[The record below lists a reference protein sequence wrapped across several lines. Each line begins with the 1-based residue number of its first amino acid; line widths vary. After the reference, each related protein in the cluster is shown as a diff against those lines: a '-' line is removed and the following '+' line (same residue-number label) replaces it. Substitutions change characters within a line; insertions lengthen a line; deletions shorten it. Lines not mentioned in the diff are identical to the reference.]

1 MALHTYDKEIRW
13 KKMLIDIALYY
24 VGGRGGVETVTTK
37 ISEGL
42 RKKGNRVRVM
52 MAYALP
58 M

>member
-1 MALHTYDKEIRW
+1 
-13 KKMLIDIALYY
+13 MLIDRALYH

>member
-1 MALHTYDKEIRW
+1 
-13 KKMLIDIALYY
+13 MLIDIALYY

-42 RKKGNRVRVM
+42 RKKANRVRVM